1 MIRTLIATV
10 FGVALTASMA
20 IAADAD
26 SLKQHA
32 PYSIEG
38 VPKITLPGDFGA
50 GFGVEVI
57 GTYRITEALTATGTV
72 GIQYFLEKNDRKAL
86 AMPFMAGLRYAIA
99 PNLFVGKEMGI
110 HRWNTEKGGVSDNS
124 FKLMISPQIGYTI
137 MDRYTIIGQ
146 FAYTDD
152 FSYTGLRVAIPVFP
166 TWW

>member
-1 MIRTLIATV
+1 MIRTLIAIALGAV
-10 FGVALTASMA
+10 LSASVAA
-20 IAADAD
+20 AADAD
-26 SLKQHA
+26 SLKQNHSF
-32 PYSIEG
+32 SIEG
-38 VPKITLPGDFGA
+38 APKITLPGDFGA

-57 GTYRITEALTATGTV
+57 GTYPINRVLVATGTV

-86 AMPFMAGLRYAIA
+86 AIPLMAGLRYTIA
-99 PNLFVGKEMGI
+99 RNLFVGTEMGI

-124 FKLMISPQIGYTI
+124 FKFMISPQIGYTV

-166 TWW
+166 VWW